1 MLSLLPGR
9 DLPGTSGARVAEARR
24 VVTAYASQREALHH
38 KNAPITYSL
47 AVAVVADLPVLQ
59 STKFEFVINLQAARA
74 LGLAVP
80 PSLLALADEVI
91 E

>member
-24 VVTAYASQREALHH
+24 VVRAYASQREALHH

-47 AVAVVADLPVLQ
+47 AVAVVQ
-59 STKFEFVINLQAARA
+59 
-74 LGLAVP
+74 
-80 PSLLALADEVI
+80 
-91 E
+91 

>member
-24 VVTAYASQREALHH
+24 VVRAYASQREALHH

-47 AVAVVADLPVLQ
+47 AVAVVSEISIPRGGLSACHRAPFGVTLGRALCGWSRVGAALLPV
-59 STKFEFVINLQAARA
+59 R
-74 LGLAVP
+74 
-80 PSLLALADEVI
+80 
-91 E
+91 